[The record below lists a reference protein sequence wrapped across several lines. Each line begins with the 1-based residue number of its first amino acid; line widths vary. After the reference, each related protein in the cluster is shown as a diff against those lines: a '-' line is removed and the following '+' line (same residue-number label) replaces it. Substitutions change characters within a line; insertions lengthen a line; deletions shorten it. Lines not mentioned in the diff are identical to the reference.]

1 MKSEKQLQI
10 ERERSARIIEE
21 RQRLAL
27 EQRRKINEH
36 LAELMANSSDPER
49 VRDRFYS
56 GLLRR
61 TLRETRPKGTTLLRR
76 LQFREHVRAA
86 DKRIALKDAQKKRL
100 KELREIAV
108 ANPRLVIPQE
118 TKIDWAVLN
127 EYCNRLKDNEILSLY
142 YQRFAEEEY
151 NRDFAYVS
159 EGTSTICKEVPAKKF
174 RDIAYRVAHCGTS
187 WKFDFYR
194 LQSVKDLRNINYC
207 HDRFC
212 LNCQKLMQAV
222 RLVKFAPLLDEY
234 AQTHDL
240 YHMTL
245 TVPNVEGID
254 LIYIMSKMWK
264 SFKMLSRY
272 LSGHAKI
279 RGIDLSRYGYE
290 GMIRNFEVTYEGDI
304 YHPHFHV
311 ILVLKK
317 GLDLPKIHTVNPFSY
332 NRGVLSRHFS
342 DLEVLIQKI
351 WKLSMT
357 GQEVNAENIRDLQTG
372 YSCTVDRIEDN
383 NYYEVFKYPCKPNE
397 NGMSYEQWKTL
408 FAAMYKKKLFQGY
421 GGLYRVSDVNL
432 NEDNPIYDTIIAQLR
447 YLEEPDREYMTL
459 NEVYT
464 DVLKN
469 MTIISR
475 KYCRLD
481 FGEIPKNPGVV

>member
-1 MKSEKQLQI
+1 
-10 ERERSARIIEE
+10 
-21 RQRLAL
+21 
-27 EQRRKINEH
+27 
-36 LAELMANSSDPER
+36 
-49 VRDRFYS
+49 
-56 GLLRR
+56 
-61 TLRETRPKGTTLLRR
+61 
-76 LQFREHVRAA
+76 
-86 DKRIALKDAQKKRL
+86 
-100 KELREIAV
+100 
-108 ANPRLVIPQE
+108 
-118 TKIDWAVLN
+118 
-127 EYCNRLKDNEILSLY
+127 
-142 YQRFAEEEY
+142 
-151 NRDFAYVS
+151 
-159 EGTSTICKEVPAKKF
+159 
-174 RDIAYRVAHCGTS
+174 
-187 WKFDFYR
+187 
-194 LQSVKDLRNINYC
+194 
-207 HDRFC
+207 
-212 LNCQKLMQAV
+212 
-222 RLVKFAPLLDEY
+222 
-234 AQTHDL
+234 
-240 YHMTL
+240 MTL

-279 RGIDLSRYGYE
+279 RGIDFSRYGYA

-317 GLDLPKIHTVNPFSY
+317 GLDLPKIHTVDPFSY

-447 YLEEPDREYMTL
+447 YLEEPDRDYMTL

-481 FGEIPKNPGVV
+481 LGEIPKNPGVV